1 MVKLRTLI
9 SINNI
14 GIHWSSKMVEL
25 KRNVG
30 LFGAASVG
38 IANIIGAGIF
48 VVSGVAAGLAGPS
61 VILSFFL
68 AGFIAMMTALS
79 AAELSSFVTE
89 TGASYAFTKRAFGRF
104 WSHLVGWFKYFDYVA
119 GGAAV
124 SVGFAAYFTA
134 LFGLTGAA
142 PLIIVAIGL
151 PLIFTIL
158 NVIGVRETVYA
169 TSIMVL
175 IKIFALVLLL
185 MVGGFYLAQH
195 FDIANY
201 TPFFPNGPNGT
212 FSGAAIIF
220 FAFLGFNTV
229 SMMSEETKDPER
241 TIPKA
246 LMLAFFVTFVLY
258 MLVGF
263 LEIGVLSW
271 TQLGQSA
278 SPIEDVA
285 AAISNNRMFLDFIAF
300 SALIATGSVLLSSII
315 GGTRASFAMGRD
327 GLLPRQFDSI
337 SHRFCT
343 PYISIIVG
351 GSIIVILAGI
361 FYNDINAIASIVN
374 FGSLFTYL
382 FVHLS
387 LIKLR
392 RSEPEVRRGFK
403 VPLYPIV
410 PVAGAISCVLLM
422 YYLSTNAM
430 ITSALWFCVGL
441 LVYFVMARRVGKS
454 GHSSEK
460 PA

>member
-1 MVKLRTLI
+1 MP
-9 SINNI
+9 
-14 GIHWSSKMVEL
+14 EL
-25 KRNVG
+25 KRSVG

-61 VILSFFL
+61 VVLSFFL
-68 AGFIAMMTALS
+68 AGLIAMMTALS
-79 AAELSSFVTE
+79 AAELSSFITE
-89 TGASYAFTKRAFGRF
+89 TGASYAFAKRAFGRF
-104 WSHLVGWFKYFDYVA
+104 WSHLVGWFKYFDYMA

-142 PLIIVAIGL
+142 PLIIVAVAL

-175 IKIFALVLLL
+175 MKIFALVLLL

-195 FDIANY
+195 FNVANY

-212 FSGAAIIF
+212 LSGAAIIF

-229 SMMSEETKDPER
+229 SMMSEETKDPEK

-246 LMLAFFVTFVLY
+246 LILAFFVTFVLY

-263 LEIGVLSW
+263 LEIGVLNW
-271 TQLGQSA
+271 EQLGQSA

-285 AAISNNRMFLDFIAF
+285 SAISNNRIFLDFIAF

-315 GGTRASFAMGRD
+315 GGTRASFTMGRD
-327 GLLPRQFDSI
+327 RLLPRQFDSI

-343 PYISIIVG
+343 PYFSIIVG
-351 GSIIVILAGI
+351 GSIIVVLAAV
-361 FYNDINAIASIVN
+361 FYNNIDAIASIVN
-374 FGSLFTYL
+374 FGNLFTYL

-392 RSEPEVRRGFK
+392 RSEPEVRRGFR
-403 VPLYPIV
+403 VPFYPIL
-410 PVAGAISCVLLM
+410 PVMGAVSCVLLM
-422 YYLSTNAM
+422 YYLSDNAK
-430 ITSALWFCVGL
+430 IASVIWFGVGL
-441 LVYFVMARRVGKS
+441 LVYSVMARRQEKS
-454 GHSSEK
+454 MSS
-460 PA
+460 PD